1 MKYKIVSSINVTFL
15 FDRKKVVDADDLA
28 TRMVENLGWCKGLEI
43 IIMIGSDFLWITL
56 RFLNDFRYDY
66 LVKFYYKRDAPKV

>member
-28 TRMVENLGWCKGLEI
+28 TRMVENLG
-43 IIMIGSDFLWITL
+43 
-56 RFLNDFRYDY
+56 
-66 LVKFYYKRDAPKV
+66 